1 LSYKVVIEKEKEM
14 KKGIIICTIL
24 LVTNLF
30 VAATAARA
38 QETFGG
44 TVFKYGS
51 GRYTGVRTSG
61 FTLTL
66 KSTTPEDQAQRDLEI
81 LQSGGQDKLL
91 DAIRDQDLGR
101 FSLTGE
107 LGRTINAVREVNVGG
122 MRKIYAV
129 FERWTQFA
137 ELRNGYR
144 SLDYPF
150 GYIELTIDPRTGK
163 GTGQYF
169 AAAKIRWKTDSK
181 NGPHVEVE
189 DYATFPAKL
198 FNVETEGRKR

>member
-1 LSYKVVIEKEKEM
+1 M
-14 KKGIIICTIL
+14 KKSFVFGLIL
-24 LVTNLF
+24 MLVYLVAV
-30 VAATAARA
+30 VAANA
-38 QETFGG
+38 QETFSG
-44 TVFKYGS
+44 TVFRYGS
-51 GRYTGVRTSG
+51 GRYVGLRTSG

-66 KSTTPEDQAQRDLEI
+66 NRTTSDAQAREDLTV
-81 LQSGGQDKLL
+81 LQTRGQSALL
-91 DAIRDQDLGR
+91 DAIKREDLGR
-101 FSLTGE
+101 FALTGE
-107 LGRTINAVREVNVGG
+107 LAQTINAVREVDVGG

-150 GYIELTIDPRTGK
+150 GYVELTIDPRTGK

-169 AAAKIRWKTDSK
+169 AAAKIRWVNDKKGTGS
-181 NGPHVEVE
+181 HVEIE

-198 FNVETEGRKR
+198 VNVRTEGRKR